1 VARAGERGRITV
13 AANMAARG
21 TDIHL
26 GESVEEFG
34 GLHVIVAE
42 YHDSPRIDRQ
52 LIGRG
57 ARQGGAGSF
66 EAITS
71 LEDELFRKH
80 GGGRAA
86 QLARL
91 LPGGG
96 VAALRR
102 AAQWRAEALHAGT
115 RRQPLHSDT
124 ETRKRLG
131 FAGLPE

>member
-1 VARAGERGRITV
+1 MAG
-13 AANMAARG
+13 RG

-26 GESVEEFG
+26 EDEVRDLG

-42 YHDSPRIDRQ
+42 YSDSPRIDRQ

-57 ARQGGAGSF
+57 ARQGDPGSF
-66 EAITS
+66 EAIVAAD
-71 LEDELFRKH
+71 DELFRLF
-80 GGGRAA
+80 GGGRLAR
-86 QLARL
+86 LARL

-102 AAQWRAEALHAGT
+102 IAQWRAEAQNAAT
-115 RRQPLHSDT
+115 RRQTLRSDT
-124 ETRKRLG
+124 ETRRSLG